1 MSGMGKIYTAI
12 LNRDGLNSAVDVT
25 VTRDREEARREVE
38 QKYPGYELVALVPG
52 KHADWT
58 EVYQPDIAA
67 RARRDLKCI
76 GSGIKN
82 VDVWSVPDILP
93 TG

>member
-1 MSGMGKIYTAI
+1 MTGMAKIYTAI
-12 LNRDGLNSAVDVT
+12 LSNDDQVTAVDIT
-25 VTRDREEARREVE
+25 VTSNRKEARLEVE
-38 QKYPGYELVALVPG
+38 QKYPGHEVIALIPG

-58 EVYQPDIAA
+58 EVYQPDVDA
-67 RARRDLKCI
+67 RARRNIKYI

-82 VDVWSVPDILP
+82 VDVWSVPDDLP